1 MMNNAII
8 NVYIDAN
15 VLINYCTGKG
25 LGKEG
30 LSYVFKKFKRNHLF
44 TSSLAMVQTIAELQ
58 KKKKERDAFSKKQTI
73 EFIKKL
79 SSKITVV
86 DFTFNQIEKAFS
98 YDSND
103 IEDNI
108 QYQISQINNCDAILT
123 NNLKDF
129 RIFKDVEKLLPE
141 VHFLRTKLEK

>member
-1 MMNNAII
+1 MNNAII

-58 KKKKERDAFSKKQTI
+58 KKKKERETHFQRSKQ
-73 EFIKKL
+73 L
-79 SSKITVV
+79 
-86 DFTFNQIEKAFS
+86 
-98 YDSND
+98 
-103 IEDNI
+103 
-108 QYQISQINNCDAILT
+108 
-123 NNLKDF
+123 NL
-129 RIFKDVEKLLPE
+129 
-141 VHFLRTKLEK
+141 